1 MISEIL
7 NANLWR
13 YNHGD
18 MHASYFVIHD
28 TYIQTPLSYHPS
40 LPCPPTLLF
49 PLTWSVMV
57 QISRILLVK
66 QLGIHIALLNDGI
79 MCIRH
84 PN

>member
-18 MHASYFVIHD
+18 MHAPYLSYTIHI
-28 TYIQTPLSYHPS
+28 YKSYHPS
-40 LPCPPTLLF
+40 LPVAPVPPTILFLLT
-49 PLTWSVMV
+49 LSVMV

-66 QLGIHIALLNDGI
+66 
-79 MCIRH
+79 
-84 PN
+84 